1 MPLLWI
7 DLAGQ
12 CIGFQRLKAWKAWKA
27 WKGVRRKSFF
37 DEVHLRT
44 EVQHQETSMKL
55 SMAH

>member
-12 CIGFQRLKAWKAWKA
+12 CIGFQRLKAWKA

-44 EVQHQETSMKL
+44 EVQHQETTMKL
-55 SMAH
+55 SKAH

>member
-12 CIGFQRLKAWKAWKA
+12 CIGFQRLKAWKA